1 MTDPNKQPE
10 RVARETIDAALD
22 QAGWVVQ
29 SRDEMNVAAGLGVAI
44 REFKTDAGFADYL
57 LYVDKKPAGVIEA
70 KKVGTTLTGVEARA
84 QSTCAAAER
93 KHVCHEGLGHHPQR
107 GPTTTM
113 TARRWS
119 PARIARATSRIS
131 AWRSSSTGTH
141 STLRVPPRTRS
152 CATTRVFVFMASGAL
167 VLSCSSPI
175 DSGESGSTT
184 DDSTAT
190 TSASASLTGSTS
202 ESTDGMSSE
211 GGSSSGSGST
221 GRVSGSSS
229 GGSEPS
235 PEEVCRASAPP
246 CPQPEAIGLE
256 AGLGCSGVDI
266 YIFESL
272 DECNVPF
279 ETRCEVMD
287 GTSTGASNHC
297 GATMDTREHS
307 RYVEGWFREVDEGL
321 EFWGSGESNPPLEP
335 GLTRCFDDPE
345 VCHCEC
351 PDIQP

>member
-1 MTDPNKQPE
+1 M
-10 RVARETIDAALD
+10 I
-22 QAGWVVQ
+22 
-29 SRDEMNVAAGLGVAI
+29 
-44 REFKTDAGFADYL
+44 
-57 LYVDKKPAGVIEA
+57 
-70 KKVGTTLTGVEARA
+70 
-84 QSTCAAAER
+84 
-93 KHVCHEGLGHHPQR
+93 
-107 GPTTTM
+107 
-113 TARRWS
+113 
-119 PARIARATSRIS
+119 
-131 AWRSSSTGTH
+131 
-141 STLRVPPRTRS
+141 RTR
-152 CATTRVFVFMASGAL
+152 AFGFMASGAL
-167 VLSCSSPI
+167 VLSCGSPV

-211 GGSSSGSGST
+211 GGSSSGS
-221 GRVSGSSS
+221 SS

-235 PEEVCRASAPP
+235 PAELCRASAPP

-256 AGLGCSGVDI
+256 AGLGCRGVDI
-266 YIFESL
+266 YIYESL
-272 DECNVPF
+272 DECRVPF

-307 RYVEGWFREVDEGL
+307 GYVEGWFREVDEGL

-335 GLTRCFDDPE
+335 GLTRCVDDPE
-345 VCHCEC
+345 MCHCEC